1 MWNFLKK
8 KSQTGK
14 QNKMLNADH
23 FYCIG
28 SSHHF
33 CEDFADS
40 ATHENKSYAIVS
52 DGCSSATDSMIG
64 SMLLTKSASQNIY
77 PIRSSEQSQVM
88 VDLTI
93 QMAGIF
99 QRTLG
104 VSQEALNATL
114 LTVAATPNSFRVTTT
129 GDGVIVARNKEGW
142 LEFHELEYT
151 TNAPFYPAYS
161 LTPTSVKQYLEEFP
175 GEYVM
180 RSTINGVTE
189 EHRLPM
195 EVGRLAG
202 VITYCYD
209 FSFNQYDLVG
219 VLSDGVQSFYKE
231 VQSDVSKTRQS
242 VPTKEVIEEL
252 FAFKNFKGEFVKRRL
267 QKAFK
272 LFKRNN
278 WDHFDDFSMGV
289 VYNA

>member
-1 MWNFLKK
+1 
-8 KSQTGK
+8 
-14 QNKMLNADH
+14 MLNADH

-40 ATHENKSYAIVS
+40 ATQGKQSYAIIS
-52 DGCSSATDSMIG
+52 DGCSSAKDSMIG
-64 SMLLTKSASQNIY
+64 SMLLTRSASQNIY
-77 PIRSSEQSQVM
+77 PIRSKDQSQTM

-93 QMAGIF
+93 QMAGVF

-104 VSQEALNATL
+104 ISREALNATL
-114 LTVAATPNSFRVTTT
+114 LTVFATPFSFRVTTT

-161 LTPTSVKQYLEEFP
+161 LTPTGVKQYLEEFP

-195 EVGRLAG
+195 ETGRLAG

-209 FSFNQYDLVG
+209 FPFEQYDLVG
-219 VLSDGVQSFYKE
+219 VLSDGVQSCYEE
-231 VQSDVSKTRQS
+231 VQSDVSKTRQP
-242 VPTKEVIEEL
+242 VPVRQIIEEL

-272 LFKRNN
+272 LFKKNN
-278 WDHFDDFSMGV
+278 WDHFDDFSIGV
-289 VYNA
+289 VSNV